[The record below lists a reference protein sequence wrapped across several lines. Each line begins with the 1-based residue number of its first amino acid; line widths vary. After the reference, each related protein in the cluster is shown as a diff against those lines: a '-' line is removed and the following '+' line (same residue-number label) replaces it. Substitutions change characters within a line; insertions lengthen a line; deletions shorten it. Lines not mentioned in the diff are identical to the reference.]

1 MNNSRYNQLIDKL
14 LQATIEGRLSWVASS
29 MANEYQTSIGQNLV
43 LISGPRRSLGFNV
56 NLEMENMSIALVN
69 NDGVEI
75 DRQKVEVSDSAY
87 DNFLE
92 LFDMARK
99 NYYKVDETLQE
110 VIDEV

>member
-1 MNNSRYNQLIDKL
+1 MRNSRYNKLIERL
-14 LQATIEGRLSWVASS
+14 LQATSEGKLHWDASS
-29 MANEYQTSIGQNLV
+29 QANEYQVSVGENLV

-56 NLEMENMSIALVN
+56 NLDMENMSIALVN
-69 NDGVEI
+69 RDGIEI
-75 DRQKVEVSDSAY
+75 DRQKVEISDPTY
-87 DNFLE
+87 EKFLE